1 MSIAEELNKM
11 AARTRRRRGF
21 RRRPK
26 AGGHPD
32 PKASARRPAPPG
44 RLAEAFG
51 PKGGPH
57 TVTQEPVQERS
68 ANAVL
73 LNGPYSAAGRIPKE
87 FAF

>member
-1 MSIAEELNKM
+1 MSIAEQLIKM

-32 PKASARRPAPPG
+32 PKASARRLAPPG
-44 RLAEAFG
+44 RPAEAFG

-57 TVTQEPVQERS
+57 TQEPVQERS